1 MKLYSA
7 IDLHSNNHVLVIID
21 AQDQVIV
28 EKRLHN
34 DLRATLQ
41 VLTPY
46 REHLCGIAVES
57 TFNWYW
63 LVDGLIEA
71 GFSVHLVNT
80 AAVKQYEGLKYTDD
94 THDAFWLAHLMR
106 LGILPTGY
114 IYPKA
119 QRAVR
124 DLLRKRAKLV
134 RQRTAHVLSAKSL
147 YTRLTG
153 RDPSTHVIKR
163 YTAERIY
170 LPTLDD
176 ANRRLEL
183 QCSLRLIQ
191 TLNQHIAEI
200 EKTARK
206 QVELAPAYA
215 GLKGVPGI
223 GEILA
228 LTIML
233 ETGELSRFASA
244 GQYASYCRCVKS
256 TKLSNGKKKGEGNT
270 KNGNKYL
277 AWAYVEAAHFAVQ
290 HHRLA
295 KRFYQRK
302 QAQRNSIVAT
312 KATAHKL
319 ARACYYVMRDGVTFE
334 PGRLFR

>member
-1 MKLYSA
+1 MELYA
-7 IDLHSNNHVLVIID
+7 GLDLHSRNTYIGLLDQNLKRVFKKRVVNNLEIILQTLNPFRDQLKGLV
-21 AQDQVIV
+21 
-28 EKRLHN
+28 
-34 DLRATLQ
+34 
-41 VLTPY
+41 
-46 REHLCGIAVES
+46 VES

-319 ARACYYVMRDGVTFE
+319 ARACYYVMRDGVAFK